1 MPKVEKTLKDVPI
14 IAVVEI
20 TKTVRIT
27 IIIVDIENTPMRAVV
42 ITSTTII
49 KSIGMTI
56 TDIGDLGNNGIATQE
71 NIQTYTN
78 MEHITAK
85 MHI

>member
-1 MPKVEKTLKDVPI
+1 MPRVEKTLKDVPI
-14 IAVVEI
+14 IAVVE
-20 TKTVRIT
+20 TTTNVRIT
-27 IIIVDIENTPMRAVV
+27 IIIVDIENIPMTTVE
-42 ITSTTII
+42 ITGTTII
-49 KSIGMTI
+49 EIISMTI
-56 TDIGDLGNNGIATQE
+56 TAIGGLGNNGIATQE

>member
-14 IAVVEI
+14 IAVVET

-42 ITSTTII
+42 ITDTTII

-56 TDIGDLGNNGIATQE
+56 TDIGGLGNNGIATQE

>member
-14 IAVVEI
+14 IAVVET
-20 TKTVRIT
+20 TKNVRIT

-42 ITSTTII
+42 ITGTTII

-56 TDIGDLGNNGIATQE
+56 TAIGGLGNNGIATQE
-71 NIQTYTN
+71 TTQTYTN